1 MDNNDE
7 YGEENPLK
15 QVLNK
20 FANKVQKKTAK
31 NSEEVFGNR
40 RCSYIKN
47 DSYNFTIIKGLGKI
61 SIF

>member
-15 QVLNK
+15 KILNK

-47 DSYNFTIIKGLGKI
+47 DLYNFTIVSLVG
-61 SIF
+61 

>member
-20 FANKVQKKTAK
+20 FANKVQKKQQK
-31 NSEEVFGNR
+31 N
-40 RCSYIKN
+40 
-47 DSYNFTIIKGLGKI
+47 
-61 SIF
+61 